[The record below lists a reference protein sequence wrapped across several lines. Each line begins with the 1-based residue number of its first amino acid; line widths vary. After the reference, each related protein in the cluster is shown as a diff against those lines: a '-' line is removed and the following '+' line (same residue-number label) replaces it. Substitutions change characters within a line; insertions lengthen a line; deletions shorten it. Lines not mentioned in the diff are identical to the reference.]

1 MTRRCIVLGLVPPA
15 GVERLRA
22 AGFEVEIVA
31 DPSTVDVAA
40 KAADADAIIARTSP
54 ISAALVAA
62 APRLRIVARY
72 GVGYDNID
80 VTALTRRRI
89 PLATI
94 GDVNAVPVAEQTFA
108 LLLALS
114 RRVIAYDAASR
125 DGRWKLRDSLTI
137 WELAAKT
144 IAIIGLGRIGKAV
157 AKRCLAFDMKV
168 VAVDPA
174 VSETMMASL
183 GVRRIASLREALGQ
197 ADIVTLH
204 LPLSEATRNLLGAAE
219 FATMKPGSV
228 LINAARGG
236 IVDEAAL
243 AAVLRSGHLAGAG
256 VDVMAQEPP
265 PADHPL
271 LGLGNVVISPHS
283 AALTAEC
290 AIRMSLACAENVLG
304 AFDGKLDR
312 SRIVNPEVLP

>member
-1 MTRRCIVLGLVPPA
+1 VTRRCIVLGLMPPA
-15 GVERLRA
+15 DVERLRA
-22 AGFEVEIVA
+22 AGLEVEIVP
-31 DPSTVDVAA
+31 DPTAVDVAA

-80 VTALTRRRI
+80 VPALTRRRI

-108 LLLALS
+108 LPLALS
-114 RRVIAYDAASR
+114 RRGIAYDAAAR
-125 DGRWKLRDSLTI
+125 DHRWKLRDSLTI
-137 WELAAKT
+137 LELAAKT

-174 VSETMMASL
+174 VSTPTMAAL
-183 GVRRIASLREALGQ
+183 GVRRVASLREALGK

-204 LPLSEATRNLLGAAE
+204 LPLQDATRNLLGAAE
-219 FATMKPGSV
+219 FAAMKPGSV

-243 AAVLRSGHLAGAG
+243 AAALRNGALAGAG
-256 VDVMAQEPP
+256 VDVLAQEPP
-265 PADHPL
+265 PAEHP
-271 LGLGNVVISPHS
+271 
-283 AALTAEC
+283 AA
-290 AIRMSLACAENVLG
+290 
-304 AFDGKLDR
+304 R
-312 SRIVNPEVLP
+312 SRQRGDLAPHRRPHRGMRDPLVARLRRERAGRFRWYARSQPYR

>member
-1 MTRRCIVLGLVPPA
+1 MTRRCIVLGLMPPA

-22 AGFEVEIVA
+22 AGLEVEIVP

-80 VTALTRRRI
+80 VPALTRRRI

-114 RRVIAYDAASR
+114 RRVIAYDGAAR

-168 VAVDPA
+168 IAVDPA
-174 VSETMMASL
+174 VSEAAMASL
-183 GVRRIASLREALGQ
+183 GVRRVAGLGAALGQ

-204 LPLSEATRNLLGAAE
+204 LPLSDATRNLLGAAE
-219 FATMKPGSV
+219 FAAMKPGSV
-228 LINAARGG
+228 LINAARGS

-243 AAVLRSGHLAGAG
+243 AAALRSGHLAGAG
-256 VDVMAQEPP
+256 VDVLAQEPP

-271 LGLGNVVISPHS
+271 LGLDNVVISPHS
-283 AALTAEC
+283 AALTSEC

-312 SRIVNPEVLP
+312 SRVVNPEVLT

>member
-1 MTRRCIVLGLVPPA
+1 MPPA
-15 GVERLRA
+15 GVEKLRA
-22 AGFEVEIVA
+22 AGIDVEIVA
-31 DPSTVDVAA
+31 DPATVDLRA
-40 KAADADAIIARTSP
+40 KLADADAIIARTSP
-54 ISAALVAA
+54 IPAALVAA
-62 APRLRIVARY
+62 APRLRVVARY

-80 VTALTRRRI
+80 VPALTRRRI

-108 LLLALS
+108 LLLALA
-114 RRVIAYDAASR
+114 RRVAAYDAAAR
-125 DGRWKLRDSLTI
+125 GGRWKLRDSLTI

-144 IAIIGLGRIGKAV
+144 IAIVGLGRIGKAV
-157 AKRCLAFDMKV
+157 ARRCLAFDMKV
-168 VAVDPA
+168 IAVDPA
-174 VSETMMASL
+174 VSETAMAAL
-183 GVRRIASLREALGQ
+183 GVRRVATLREALGQ

-219 FATMKPGSV
+219 FAAMRPGSV

-243 AAVLRSGHLAGAG
+243 AAALRSGHLAGAG
-256 VDVMAQEPP
+256 VDVLAQEPP

-271 LGLGNVVISPHS
+271 LALDTVVISPHS

-304 AFDGKLDR
+304 AFDGSLDR
-312 SRIVNPEVLP
+312 GRVVNPEVLA

>member
-1 MTRRCIVLGLVPPA
+1 MSRRCIVLGLMPPA
-15 GVERLRA
+15 GVEKLRA
-22 AGFEVEIVA
+22 AGFEVEIVP
-31 DPSTVDVAA
+31 DPGMIDVAA
-40 KAADADAIIARTSP
+40 KAADTDAIIARTSP

-72 GVGYDNID
+72 GVGYDNVD
-80 VTALTRRRI
+80 VPALTRRRI

-94 GDVNAVPVAEQTFA
+94 GDVNAMPVAEQTFA

-114 RRVIAYDAASR
+114 RRVIAYDAAAR

-157 AKRCLAFDMKV
+157 ARRCLAFDMKA

-174 VSETMMASL
+174 VPEAAMATL
-183 GVRRIASLREALGQ
+183 GVRRVASLREALGL
-197 ADIVTLH
+197 ADIVSLH
-204 LPLSEATRNLLGAAE
+204 LPLSDATRNLLGVAE
-219 FATMKPGSV
+219 FAAMKPGSV

-243 AAVLRSGHLAGAG
+243 AAALRSGHLAGAG
-256 VDVMAQEPP
+256 IDVLAQEPP

-271 LGLGNVVISPHS
+271 LGLDNVVISPHS

-290 AIRMSLACAENVLG
+290 AVRMSLACAENVLG
-304 AFDGKLDR
+304 TFDGTLDR
-312 SRIVNPEVLP
+312 SRIINPEVFS

>member
-1 MTRRCIVLGLVPPA
+1 MAQRCVVLGLLPSA
-15 GVERLRA
+15 GAEMLRA
-22 AGFEVEIVA
+22 AGVEVEIIG
-31 DPSTVDVAA
+31 DPGTVDLHA
-40 KAADADAIIARTSP
+40 KVVDVDAIIARTSP
-54 ISAALVAA
+54 IPAALIDA

-80 VTALTRRRI
+80 VPALTRRRI

-94 GDVNAVPVAEQTFA
+94 GNVNAVPVAEQTMA
-108 LLLALS
+108 LLLGLS
-114 RRVIAYDAASR
+114 RRLGAYDRASR
-125 DGRWKLRDSLTI
+125 EGRWAIRETLTI

-144 IAIIGLGRIGKAV
+144 IAIIGLGRIGRAV

-168 VAVDPA
+168 IAVDPA
-174 VSETMMASL
+174 VTDATMAAA
-183 GVRRIASLREALGQ
+183 GVRRVATLRDALVQ

-204 LPLSEATRNLLGAAE
+204 LPLSAETRNMLGAPE
-219 FATMKPGSV
+219 FAAMKPGSV

-243 AAVLRSGHLAGAG
+243 AASLRNGHLAGAG
-256 VDVMAQEPP
+256 LDVLAQEPP

-271 LGLGNVVISPHS
+271 LGLDNVVISPHS

-304 AFDGKLDR
+304 AFTGRLDR
-312 SRIVNPEVLP
+312 SRVINPEVL

>member
-1 MTRRCIVLGLVPPA
+1 MTRRCIVLGLLPPA
-15 GVERLRA
+15 GIERLRA
-22 AGFEVEIVA
+22 AGMEVEVID
-31 DPSTVDVAA
+31 DPAAVDVRA

-54 ISAALVAA
+54 IPAELIAA

-80 VTALTRRRI
+80 VAALTRRRI

-94 GDVNAVPVAEQTFA
+94 GDVNAVPVAEQTLA
-108 LLLALS
+108 LMLALS
-114 RRVIAYDAASR
+114 RRLFAYDHASR
-125 DGRWKLRDSLTI
+125 NGAWRIRESLTI

-144 IAIIGLGRIGKAV
+144 IAIIGYGRIGRAV

-168 VAVDPA
+168 IAVDPA
-174 VSETMMASL
+174 VSAATMEAA
-183 GVRRIASLREALGQ
+183 GVRRVASLREALAE

-204 LPLSEATRNLLGAAE
+204 LPLSSETRHMIGAAE
-219 FATMKPGSV
+219 FAAMKRGAI

-243 AAVLRSGHLAGAG
+243 ALALCSGHLAGAG
-256 VDVMAQEPP
+256 VDVLAQEPP
-265 PADHPL
+265 PGDHPL
-271 LGLGNVVISPHS
+271 LGLDNLVISPHS

-290 AIRMSLACAENVLG
+290 AVRMSLACAENVLG
-304 AFDGKLDR
+304 AFAGRLDR
-312 SRIVNPEVLP
+312 SRVVNPEIL

>member
-1 MTRRCIVLGLVPPA
+1 VTRRCIVLGLMPPA

-22 AGFEVEIVA
+22 AGLEVEIVP
-31 DPSTVDVAA
+31 DPTTVDVAA
-40 KAADADAIIARTSP
+40 TAADADAIIARTSP

-80 VTALTRRRI
+80 VPALTRRRI

-108 LLLALS
+108 LLLAHS
-114 RRVIAYDAASR
+114 RRVIAYDGAAR

-168 VAVDPA
+168 IAVDPA
-174 VSETMMASL
+174 VSEAAMASL
-183 GVRRIASLREALGQ
+183 GVRRVAGLGAALGQ

-204 LPLSEATRNLLGAAE
+204 LPLSDATRNLLGAAE
-219 FATMKPGSV
+219 FAAMKPGSV

-243 AAVLRSGHLAGAG
+243 AAALRSGHLAGAG
-256 VDVMAQEPP
+256 VDVLAQEPP

-271 LGLGNVVISPHS
+271 LGLDNVVISPHS

-312 SRIVNPEVLP
+312 SRVVNPEVLT